1 MQTRSKCLELEKVN
15 PKIERA
21 CKKNRKEKKEKG
33 KRMVDPAAQ
42 RAQTRA
48 LEEYGVS
55 SLMGSQNY
63 IMKPTI
69 EAYNFKIKPAY
80 IQMVSQH

>member
-1 MQTRSKCLELEKVN
+1 
-15 PKIERA
+15 
-21 CKKNRKEKKEKG
+21 
-33 KRMVDPAAQ
+33 MVDPAAQ
-42 RAQTRA
+42 RAQARA